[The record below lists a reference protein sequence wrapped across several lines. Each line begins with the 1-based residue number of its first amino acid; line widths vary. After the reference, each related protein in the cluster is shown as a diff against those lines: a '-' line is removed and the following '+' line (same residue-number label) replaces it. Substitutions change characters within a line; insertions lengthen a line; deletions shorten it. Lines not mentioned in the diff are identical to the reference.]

1 MLGGGLLPRKF
12 MFTREEI
19 VKTALDITREKG
31 ISAVTAR
38 GLAEKLGSSSK
49 PVFSIFENMSELH
62 CAIIEAANREYSE
75 FTDRYIKSG
84 KYTPYKAS
92 GIAYIFF
99 AKENRELFKLLFMR
113 DRSKEIISENREELA
128 PIIDMIIKNTGMS
141 KEKAYFFH
149 IEMWLFVHGIATMA
163 ATSYLNWDD
172 EFISNTLTDVYTGL
186 KIRFES

>member
-1 MLGGGLLPRKF
+1 MSGGGLLPRKF

-19 VKTALDITREKG
+19 VKAALDITREKG

-84 KYTPYKAS
+84 KYPPYKAS

-128 PIIDMIIKNTGMS
+128 PIIDMIVKNTGMS
-141 KEKAYFFH
+141 KEKAYLFH

-163 ATSYLNWDD
+163 ATSYLNLDD